1 MVFLDAKTETH
12 KGKAPNFLS
21 LLSSDAD
28 EKGKPKLSFLELLKG
43 IELSDSDDVIKF
55 IPLDEKISSKDIK
68 DTKLPLKTSNIELN
82 PLITKDISPKD
93 LKALVVDAKNYLKT
107 KITQSSDYKIYEA
120 KSLPKTLKGLV
131 DVANKLGLDIKKIT
145 LEDVQPSKDTKALE
159 AKQIAIK
166 DTKNSFKLE
175 TNSEIKSNNLEIKR
189 DLKLDAKEAI
199 KQEVKVSPSDVK
211 QEIKPEVKTEVK
223 VSPSDLKQ
231 EIKLEIKQEFKS
243 ATPIVNKVDI
253 KEQKQEV
260 INNIHDEI
268 KQDIKNDTK
277 SSLPLFKE
285 LLSTPQKVSTQ
296 HIIDVKH
303 NLISKDTNKD
313 SKVSAPVSRK
323 QKADETLKLLLRGEK
338 PQQTLTT
345 NLTSDFSVAS
355 ARVVAPTATTDISR
369 SLESLLQ
376 NKTSISSNLSK
387 DGDDIVGDLDS
398 IKTHKADSFVVKL
411 NEAKQMIKYLSQD
424 VKTAIDDYKS
434 PFSRLKVQLNPQ
446 NLGEIDLTIVSR
458 GKNLH
463 VNISSNNVAINALA
477 MNVNDLRAQLNNN
490 GINNA
495 TLNFN
500 SGSGSEQQ
508 SQNSD
513 QNHRNQQQASD
524 EYNYFENDES
534 REEVL
539 TSLEIVVPSYA

>member
-1 MVFLDAKTETH
+1 MILLDAKTETH

-21 LLSSDAD
+21 LLGSDVD

-43 IELSDSDDVIKF
+43 IELNEIDDVIKF
-55 IPLDEKISSKDIK
+55 IPLDEQISPKDIK

-93 LKALVVDAKNYLKT
+93 LKALVADAKNYLKT
-107 KITQSSDYKIYEA
+107 KITQSSDYKIHET

-131 DVANKLGLDIKKIT
+131 EIANKLGLDIKKIT
-145 LEDVQPSKDTKALE
+145 LEDVQPAKHAKVLDP
-159 AKQIAIK
+159 KQIDVKDIK
-166 DTKNSFKLE
+166 QEPKA
-175 TNSEIKSNNLEIKR
+175 EIKTTPIEFKGEL
-189 DLKLDAKEAI
+189 
-199 KQEVKVSPSDVK
+199 KQEVKSEIKIAPQNSK
-211 QEIKPEVKTEVK
+211 QEITQEHKIEVKPEIKT
-223 VSPSDLKQ
+223 SPIEAK
-231 EIKLEIKQEFKS
+231 
-243 ATPIVNKVDI
+243 ATPIVNKTDI
-253 KEQKQEV
+253 KEQKQDV
-260 INNIHDEI
+260 ITNVKEDI
-268 KQDIKNDTK
+268 KQDVKSETK

-303 NLISKDTNKD
+303 NLISKETNKD
-313 SKVSAPVSRK
+313 VKISLPVSRK

-338 PQQTLTT
+338 PQQSLNTS
-345 NLTSDFSVAS
+345 LTSDFSVAS
-355 ARVVAPTATTDISR
+355 ARVIAPTATTDISR

-376 NKTSISSNLSK
+376 NKSSTNTSLSK
-387 DGDDIVGDLDS
+387 DGDDMVGDLDS
-398 IKTHKADSFVVKL
+398 MKTHKADSFVVKL

-477 MNVNDLRAQLNNN
+477 MNVNDLKTQLNNN

-500 SGSGSEQQ
+500 SGSGGEQQ
-508 SQNSD
+508 SQDSR
-513 QNHRNQQQASD
+513 QHHQNQQQQAGD
-524 EYNYFENDES
+524 EYNYFDNEEKN
-534 REEVL
+534 EEVL